1 MKESS
6 SQFCEFGGNVRKK
19 NKKIFVMHTT
29 MLADK
34 TLSEYI
40 RYTSIVKEKDV
51 ILIIPFK
58 ISSLLP
64 NRIECITHSN

>member
-51 ILIIPFK
+51 MCYYTIQDFF
-58 ISSLLP
+58 SFTQQ
-64 NRIECITHSN
+64 N

>member
-1 MKESS
+1 
-6 SQFCEFGGNVRKK
+6 
-19 NKKIFVMHTT
+19 MHTT